1 MSVLDTVR
9 TALVRRYLFARQQ
22 VRHLQAGLAYLSGR
36 PLPGT
41 RFVLFGRGRSGTTAL
56 VSLLDDVPGVRC
68 EGEILRNA
76 VPFPYRHVL
85 GRAARCEAPTYGCKL
100 LSYQVRDVQRFPGR
114 PEDLLRTLHREHGFH
129 ILYLRRTNRL
139 RHALSNIRAR
149 RDTFHRKMS
158 DPDPGPTALRVDSDH
173 VVEWMERSEALHAY
187 EQRLLHDVPHL
198 SLTYEA
204 HIRHADAH
212 QSTVDAICDYVGIDS
227 GPVESSYRKTAPASL
242 RDRVANYDELAARL
256 AGTRYEP
263 YLE

>member
-76 VPFPYRHVL
+76 VPFPCSHVL

-139 RHALSNIRAR
+139 RHALPNIRAR
-149 RDTFHRKMS
+149 RDTFHRKLS
-158 DPDPGPTALRVDSDH
+158 DPAPGPTALPVAPDH